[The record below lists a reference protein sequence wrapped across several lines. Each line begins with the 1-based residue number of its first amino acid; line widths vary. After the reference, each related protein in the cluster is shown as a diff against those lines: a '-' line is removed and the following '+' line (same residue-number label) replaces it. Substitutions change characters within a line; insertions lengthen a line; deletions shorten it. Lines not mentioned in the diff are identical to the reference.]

1 MNRAIIKL
9 MLTGDV
15 MLGRGV
21 DAVNRVHCDPVIYE
35 SYCKSAFDYV
45 HLARRRSGYPAPN
58 HPAADYDDPGRVWG
72 TLLGD
77 LRGGRRDEQKKAKEA
92 KEAKEEEEER
102 AKEPPRVLLMNLET
116 AITAGGYPWPSKGR
130 GLVHHTRS
138 FIPSTARPRL
148 YI

>member
-1 MNRAIIKL
+1 MNRTIIKL
-9 MLTGDV
+9 ALTGDV

-45 HLARRRSGYPAPN
+45 RLARRRSGYPAPN
-58 HPAADYDDPGRVWG
+58 HPAADHDNPERVWG

-77 LRGGRRDEQKKAKEA
+77 LRGGRRDEQEKA
-92 KEAKEEEEER
+92 KEAKEEE

-116 AITAGGYPWPSKGR
+116 AITAGGYPWPNKGR
-130 GLVHHTRS
+130 GRLFHS
-138 FIPSTARPRL
+138 AFIIARVDS
-148 YI
+148 